1 MLKKDLKELDK
12 LLIDR
17 DPKEDGLKN
26 YKKWKKEYKY
36 ELLDYNYIHTIEE
49 FSLIGKGGLIRPFS
63 IFSEKMLSGGIIIK
77 VEKDEYNKWYTLL
90 GIFFKNE
97 KPKYLKIYFDT
108 NYIFY
113 KPPDKLKIDETNSES
128 MKCLMEKFVS
138 KDEANKYTSSI
149 KTFNVVDDLRKEY
162 VKNKK

>member
-1 MLKKDLKELDK
+1 MLKKDSKELDK
-12 LLIDR
+12 ILMNR
-17 DPKEDGLKN
+17 DPREDGLKN

-36 ELLDYNYIHTIEE
+36 ELLDYNYIHTVEE

-63 IFSEKMLSGGIIIK
+63 IFSEKMLPGGIIIK
-77 VEKDEYNKWYTLL
+77 IEKDSNNKWYTLL
-90 GIFFKNE
+90 GLFFKNE
-97 KPKYLKIYFDT
+97 KPKYIKIYFDK

-113 KPPDKLKIDETNSES
+113 KPPDKLKIDENNTES

-138 KDEANKYTSSI
+138 KDEVSKYETSI
-149 KTFNVVDDLRKEY
+149 KNFNVVDDLRKEY